1 MTAPPA
7 APSTTSSAT
16 PSTTQ
21 PRAPARSIAL
31 RLFAVSTLWVI
42 GALVT
47 TGLIL
52 SALFERHVDQ
62 TYASQ
67 LNREIASLA
76 GSLEWTPAGALVT
89 TRTPADPRY
98 ERPYSGAYWHAIGG
112 KSEVRSR
119 SLWDAEF
126 PTHME
131 REVPTTD
138 AYVATGPRDQSLMVM
153 TRTVRLEGPGAHAG
167 DTPVT
172 IGVAIDRTE
181 LRAAKRSFRNLLWLS
196 LAVLG
201 LGLVAAVVAQ
211 ISFGLLPL
219 KRLREALV
227 AMHRQRETT
236 LGGTWPSEVIPL
248 VDEINKLLAR
258 NAEAVARSRRQAA
271 DLAHAVKTPLAVLTN
286 DIDRLPAEDR
296 QRMAEQFDVMRRQV
310 DRHLARA
317 RAAGATR
324 DAGLVPVRE
333 VADALVRAL
342 SRLHDERALDI
353 EAEGEGMFPGDRQD
367 LIEMLGNLLDN
378 ACRWARHRVRLRVAQ
393 HDDAL
398 EIEIADDGPGIPD
411 AAREAVMSR
420 FVRLDEQA
428 EGSGLGLAIVRDI
441 SALYGGELR
450 LERAREGGL
459 AARLRF
465 PVGG

>member
-1 MTAPPA
+1 MTA
-7 APSTTSSAT
+7 S
-16 PSTTQ
+16 
-21 PRAPARSIAL
+21 PRSPTRSIAL

-67 LNREIASLA
+67 LNREVTSLA
-76 GSLEWTPAGALVT
+76 GSLEWTPAGKLLN

-98 ERPYSGAYWHAIGG
+98 ERPYSGAYWHVSGG
-112 KSEVRSR
+112 KDELRSR

-126 PTHME
+126 PTKME

-153 TRTVRLEGPGAHAG
+153 TRTVRLEGTGTQGAEGAEG
-167 DTPVT
+167 VEGPAKPPVT

-201 LGLVAAVVAQ
+201 VGLVAAVVAQ

-227 AMHRQRETT
+227 SMHRQRETE

-286 DIDRLPAEDR
+286 DIGRLPADER

-324 DAGLVPVRE
+324 DAGLVAVHD
-333 VADALVRAL
+333 VANALVRAL
-342 SRLHDERALDI
+342 RRLHADRALDI

-378 ACRWARHRVRLRVAQ
+378 ACRWARHRVRLRVMQ

-411 AAREAVMSR
+411 DAREAVMSR

-428 EGSGLGLAIVRDI
+428 DGSGLGLAIVRDI
-441 SALYGGELR
+441 GALYGGELR
-450 LERAREGGL
+450 LDRAREGGL
-459 AARLRF
+459 SARLRF
-465 PVGG
+465 PLGE

>member
-1 MTAPPA
+1 MTAPAQSP
-7 APSTTSSAT
+7 T
-16 PSTTQ
+16 
-21 PRAPARSIAL
+21 RSIAR

-67 LNREIASLA
+67 LNREVTSLA
-76 GSLEWTPAGALVT
+76 GSLEWTPAGVLVN
-89 TRTPADPRY
+89 TRPPADPRY
-98 ERPYSGAYWHAIGG
+98 ERPYSGAYWHAVGG

-126 PTHME
+126 PTKMD

-153 TRTVRLEGPGAHAG
+153 TRTVRLEGTGTPGPQGAQGTAMP
-167 DTPVT
+167 PVT

-201 LGLVAAVVAQ
+201 VGLVAAVVAQ

-219 KRLREALV
+219 RRLREALV
-227 AMHRQRETT
+227 SMHRQRETT

-286 DIDRLPAEDR
+286 DIDRLPPEER
-296 QRMAEQFDVMRRQV
+296 HRMAEQFDVMRRQV

-324 DAGLVPVRE
+324 DAGLVPVHD
-333 VADALVRAL
+333 VAGSLVHALR
-342 SRLHDERALDI
+342 RLHGERALDI

-378 ACRWARHRVRLRVAQ
+378 ACRWARHSVRLRVAQ
-393 HDDAL
+393 RDDAL
-398 EIEIADDGPGIPD
+398 EIEVADDGPGIPD
-411 AAREAVMSR
+411 EAREAVMSR

-441 SALYGGELR
+441 SALYGGELQ
-450 LERAREGGL
+450 LARAREGGL
-459 AARLRF
+459 SARLRF
-465 PVGG
+465 PSGG